1 MDKYGPIAPSFTYIA
16 GFHRFKR
23 ELYGDFVE
31 KHIIFVKE
39 GRKPTYE
46 LFKGRLPSFA
56 NTSNRKKHSYIVVP
70 LKKSEREPVKRKS
83 FTMELDK
90 LISEKIRYGKCREKL
105 KDGKKQVTQR
115 VKPDTCKETKSGK
128 DKYNKTIFFLEISN
142 YFLCP
147 ISLTDLSTKTYLAEF
162 NVQDKGDVCQ
172 FSEMGEVMLGAGKRR
187 NVGTNRQK
195 ETTDWFLVNHLE
207 NSELKEAK
215 KCFKKK

>member
-1 MDKYGPIAPSFTYIA
+1 MDNYGPCDSLSFFA
-16 GFHRFKR
+16 GFHRSKR

-56 NTSNRKKHSYIVVP
+56 DTPSRTKHSYIMVP

-83 FTMELDK
+83 FIMELDK
-90 LISEKIRYGKCREKL
+90 LISTKIRNGGCREKL
-105 KDGKKQVTQR
+105 KNRKKQEKQI
-115 VKPDTCKETKSGK
+115 VKPNTCKNTITGK
-128 DKYNKTIFFLEISN
+128 DDKENTITFLESSN

-147 ISLTDLSTKTYLAEF
+147 IKLDELPNKPFLVEF

-172 FSEMGEVMLGAGKRR
+172 FSEIGEIMLGAGKRK
-187 NVGTNRQK
+187 NVATARQRQ
-195 ETTDWFLVNHLE
+195 TTDWFLVNHLE
-207 NSELKEAK
+207 NSEIKDAK
-215 KCFKKK
+215 MCFEKK